1 MAWVTTADGIAS
13 PKHRPGL
20 TVTYPGLQLK
30 SLELLKEVFPAIT
43 RVALLIA
50 PLELDAKEIVQEM
63 EAGAR
68 RLGLQIQVL
77 EVRGRDGG
85 LNFTQPCKAA
95 RASKTTKQQSR

>member
-43 RVALLIA
+43 RVALLLA
-50 PLELDAKEIVQEM
+50 PLGKRVT
-63 EAGAR
+63 EALWKPNHCMSTIADRAR
-68 RLGLQIQVL
+68 RRTVC
-77 EVRGRDGG
+77 
-85 LNFTQPCKAA
+85 T
-95 RASKTTKQQSR
+95 

>member
-1 MAWVTTADGIAS
+1 
-13 PKHRPGL
+13 
-20 TVTYPGLQLK
+20 
-30 SLELLKEVFPAIT
+30 
-43 RVALLIA
+43 
-50 PLELDAKEIVQEM
+50 LELDAKEIVQEM